1 MKAAKGDERGLK
13 LSRLKKLRLVLI
25 ALAVVLAVAMGA
37 VYGLYLHAPAEDT
50 VLPEETVP
58 STTQQTVTETEPA
71 ATAGETQ
78 AQETTAPA
86 DEETQPETTG
96 PAVTEETQPE
106 TMEPAAPEDGLPEAA
121 GPDETQGATLPP
133 ETNEPPV
140 LVKDQVEESVET
152 TVPTEETQGA
162 PEEKN
167 SEELKPLYDPS
178 ATTDATEAV
187 TETTGEAVEETTQPA
202 APSDGEDGNF
212 AKILFVV
219 LSVLL
224 GADLLGIVIVSVMI
238 RAEQKKLSGKAP
250 EIYAPTQQT
259 VGQTA
264 KTTSNGLIAV
274 GMVHGIG
281 ARPYQEDSLGM
292 IELEDGALAVVAD
305 GMGGLSGGDKVS
317 QKIVGTLLS
326 YGQTLRPDKMD
337 GVLER
342 MVMGVNQEVNR
353 MLGPDGIYKSGST
366 LLSVLIRRNRFHWIT
381 VGDSRIYFYR
391 QGKLVQLNQ
400 EHNVGQE
407 LLMRA
412 ARGEISYEEARN
424 APKKNRVTSF
434 IGMGNL
440 KYVDKSNQSI
450 ALAPGDRI
458 LLLTDGVF
466 NALPDQTILAV
477 LNHYHSV
484 EDAAAELERMIM
496 RKANPRQ
503 DNYTAIILGF

>member
-1 MKAAKGDERGLK
+1 M
-13 LSRLKKLRLVLI
+13 
-25 ALAVVLAVAMGA
+25 
-37 VYGLYLHAPAEDT
+37 
-50 VLPEETVP
+50 
-58 STTQQTVTETEPA
+58 
-71 ATAGETQ
+71 
-78 AQETTAPA
+78 
-86 DEETQPETTG
+86 ETQPQ
-96 PAVTEETQPE
+96 EE
-106 TMEPAAPEDGLPEAA
+106 
-121 GPDETQGATLPP
+121 
-133 ETNEPPV
+133 N
-140 LVKDQVEESVET
+140 
-152 TVPTEETQGA
+152 
-162 PEEKN
+162 
-167 SEELKPLYDPS
+167 LKPLYDPT
-178 ATTDATEAV
+178 ATTAATED
-187 TETTGEAVEETTQPA
+187 TEAAQPTEETVAETTQPA
-202 APSDGEDGNF
+202 DITEEPGNPM
-212 AKILFVV
+212 KVLFVV
-219 LSVLL
+219 LAVLL
-224 GADLLGIVIVSVMI
+224 SADILGIVVVSVMI
-238 RAEQKKLSGKAP
+238 SGETKKLAAAAVQR
-250 EIYAPTQQT
+250 YDPTQQT
-259 VGQTA
+259 LGQTA

-326 YGQTLRPDKMD
+326 YGQTLRPDQMD

-366 LLSVLIRRNRFHWIT
+366 LLAVLVRRNRFHWVT

-400 EHNVGQE
+400 EHNLGQE

-440 KYVDKSNQSI
+440 KYVDKSQQSI
-450 ALAPGDRI
+450 PLVPGDRI

-477 LNHYHSV
+477 LNHHHSV
-484 EDAAAELERMIM
+484 EAAAAELERMIM
-496 RKANPRQ
+496 RKGNPRQ
-503 DNYTAIILGF
+503 DNYTAIVLGF